1 MRKYM
6 LLVLKALTL
15 LLITALSFSF
25 AILTTNWNLDPNY
38 AIKFKGANATGTF
51 SGLTGSI
58 EFDPKSLETSK
69 MDVVVDAATI
79 KTGNA
84 AKDKHARGENW
95 FDVSKY
101 PKISFKSTS
110 FSKTSDG
117 YLVNADLRL
126 RNISKAVSI
135 PFQFIEENGKG
146 RFSGTFKIK
155 RKDFGIYGPLAGMVV
170 GNDFTIDLNI
180 PVSR

>member
-1 MRKYM
+1 MRKNM
-6 LLVLKALTL
+6 LLILKALVIVLT
-15 LLITALSFSF
+15 TGLSFSF
-25 AILTTNWNLDPNY
+25 AVLNTNWNLDPNY
-38 AIKFKGANATGTF
+38 TIKFKGANATGTF

-58 EFDPKSLETSK
+58 EFDPKALETSK

-101 PKISFKSTS
+101 PKISFKSAS

-117 YLVNADLRL
+117 YLVNGDLTL
-126 RNISKAVSI
+126 RNINKPVSI
-135 PFQFIEENGKG
+135 TFQFLEENGKG

-180 PVSR
+180 PVNR